1 MKKVGFIGLGV
12 MGSNMAKN
20 LINHVDQLNIISRN
34 SKKTFNFTSK
44 LKKNKKL
51 KIFDKLEDLT
61 KQSNIIISCVGND
74 RDLKD
79 IFLTKK
85 GIINYVSKNTVI
97 IDHTTAS
104 AEITEVLHKKLL
116 IKKCLFYDAPV
127 SGGEIGAINGTLS
140 IMIGGNKKKINLIKN
155 IVGNYSKSIVYM
167 GKSGNGQLTKMVN
180 QICVAS
186 IIQGLAEGL
195 FFAKKKKLNVD
206 NLIKVIG
213 NGAGQSWQFDNR
225 TKTMWDNKFNFG
237 FMNKLMLKD
246 LKIILKETKNVN
258 INLPITKIIKGYYS
272 NLVRKGYSHEDTSN
286 LIRLLNKNQ
295 VNIFW

>member
-51 KIFDKLEDLT
+51 KIFDKLEDLA

-85 GIINYVSKNTVI
+85 GIINYVPKNTVI

-104 AEITEVLHKKLL
+104 AEITEVLYKKFL
-116 IKKCLFYDAPV
+116 IKKCFFYDAPV

-140 IMIGGNKKKINLIKN
+140 IMVGGNKKKINLIKN
-155 IVGNYSKSIVYM
+155 IVSNYSKSIVYM

-286 LIRLLNKNQ
+286 LIRLLNKN
-295 VNIFW
+295 

>member
-34 SKKTFNFTSK
+34 SKKTLNFISK

-51 KIFDKLEDLT
+51 KIFDTLEDFT
-61 KQSNIIISCVGND
+61 KQSKIIISCVGND

-79 IFLTKK
+79 IFLSKK
-85 GIINYVSKNTVI
+85 GIINYVSKNTII

-104 AEITEVLHKKLL
+104 AEITEVLNKKFL

-140 IMIGGNKKKINLIKN
+140 IMVGGNKKKINLIKN
-155 IVGNYSKSIVYM
+155 IASNYSKSIVYM
-167 GKSGNGQLTKMVN
+167 GQSGNGQITKMVN

-206 NLIKVIG
+206 NLMKVIS

-272 NLVRKGYSHEDTSN
+272 NLVKKGYSHEDTSN
-286 LIRLLNKNQ
+286 LIRLLNKN
-295 VNIFW
+295 

>member
-51 KIFDKLEDLT
+51 KIFDKLEDLA

-104 AEITEVLHKKLL
+104 AKITEVLHKKFL

-140 IMIGGNKKKINLIKN
+140 IMVGGNKKKINLIKN
-155 IVGNYSKSIVYM
+155 IVSNYSKSIVYM

-206 NLIKVIG
+206 NLMKVIS

-272 NLVRKGYSHEDTSN
+272 NLVKKGYSHEDTSN
-286 LIRLLNKNQ
+286 LIRLLNKN
-295 VNIFW
+295 

>member
-34 SKKTFNFTSK
+34 SKKTFNFISK

-104 AEITEVLHKKLL
+104 AEITEVLYKKFL

-140 IMIGGNKKKINLIKN
+140 IMVGGNKKKINLIKN
-155 IVGNYSKSIVYM
+155 IVSNYSKSIVYM

-206 NLIKVIG
+206 NLMKVIG

-272 NLVRKGYSHEDTSN
+272 NLVKKGYSREDTSN
-286 LIRLLNKNQ
+286 LIRLLNKN
-295 VNIFW
+295 

>member
-12 MGSNMAKN
+12 MGSNIAKN

-34 SKKTFNFTSK
+34 SKKTLNFISK

-51 KIFDKLEDLT
+51 KIFDTLEDLT
-61 KQSNIIISCVGND
+61 KQSNVIISCVGND

-85 GIINYVSKNTVI
+85 GIINYVSNNTVI

-104 AEITEVLHKKLL
+104 AEITEVLHKKFL

-140 IMIGGNKKKINLIKN
+140 TMVGGNKKKINLIKN
-155 IVGNYSKSIVYM
+155 IVSNYSKSIIYM

-206 NLIKVIG
+206 DLMKVIG

-272 NLVRKGYSHEDTSN
+272 NLVKKG
-286 LIRLLNKNQ
+286 
-295 VNIFW
+295 

>member
-34 SKKTFNFTSK
+34 SKKTLNFISK

-51 KIFDKLEDLT
+51 KIFDKLEDLA

-104 AEITEVLHKKLL
+104 AEITEVLYKKFL
-116 IKKCLFYDAPV
+116 IKKCFFYDAPV

-140 IMIGGNKKKINLIKN
+140 IMVGGNKKKINLIKN
-155 IVGNYSKSIVYM
+155 IVSNYSKSIVYM

-206 NLIKVIG
+206 NLMKVIG

-286 LIRLLNKNQ
+286 LIRLLNKN
-295 VNIFW
+295 

>member
-1 MKKVGFIGLGV
+1 MKKVGFIGLGI

-51 KIFDKLEDLT
+51 KIFDKLEDLA

-104 AEITEVLHKKLL
+104 AEITEVLYKKFL
-116 IKKCLFYDAPV
+116 IKKCFFYDAPV

-140 IMIGGNKKKINLIKN
+140 IMVGGNKKKINLIKN
-155 IVGNYSKSIVYM
+155 IVSNYSKSIVYM

-206 NLIKVIG
+206 NLMKVIG

-286 LIRLLNKNQ
+286 LIRLLNKN
-295 VNIFW
+295 

>member
-51 KIFDKLEDLT
+51 KIFDKLEDLA

-79 IFLTKK
+79 IFLSKK
-85 GIINYVSKNTVI
+85 GIINYVSKNTII

-104 AEITEVLHKKLL
+104 AEITEVLNKKFL

-140 IMIGGNKKKINLIKN
+140 IMVGGNKKKINLIKN
-155 IVGNYSKSIVYM
+155 IASNYSKSIVYM
-167 GKSGNGQLTKMVN
+167 GQSGNGQITKMVN

-206 NLIKVIG
+206 NLMKVIS

-272 NLVRKGYSHEDTSN
+272 NLVKKGYSHEDTSN
-286 LIRLLNKNQ
+286 LIRLLNKN
-295 VNIFW
+295 